1 MMYEKL
7 LARIL
12 RRAESMLADDMA
24 DRRFHIRDHVCG
36 SRVLVIG
43 AAGSI
48 GSAFVR
54 QLLPFLPAGL
64 HLVDISENNLVEVV
78 RDLRSS
84 QVKLPDDF
92 KTFALAIGTREF
104 DRMIESE
111 RDYDYVV
118 NFSVRPTSSV
128 TTAVATTGPMIDELV
143 ILLAMDL
150 VLLAGRR

>member
-1 MMYEKL
+1 MMHEEL

-12 RRAESMLADDMA
+12 RRTESMFADDMA
-24 DRRFHIRDHVCG
+24 DHRVQIRERVCG

-54 QLLPFLPAGL
+54 QLLPYHPTGL

-92 KTFALAIGTREF
+92 KTFAVAIGTREF
-104 DRMIESE
+104 DRMIQSE
-111 RDYDYVV
+111 
-118 NFSVRPTSSV
+118 
-128 TTAVATTGPMIDELV
+128 TGL
-143 ILLAMDL
+143 
-150 VLLAGRR
+150 